1 MNKEKIAVLT
11 DSCAD
16 IPETLIKKHDLH
28 ILPLKI
34 IFSGKA
40 YTDGVDITA
49 AQVYDKLPCIPD
61 DIMGM
66 SLFSHG
72 NGHLRRI
79 GTNGA
84 RPCHRDDIGRLPG
97 TCAADHDRGHGIQH
111 IARLPVFF

>member
-40 YTDGVDITA
+40 YTDGVDIT
-49 AQVYDKLPCIPD
+49 
-61 DIMGM
+61 
-66 SLFSHG
+66 
-72 NGHLRRI
+72 R
-79 GTNGA
+79 
-84 RPCHRDDIGRLPG
+84 
-97 TCAADHDRGHGIQH
+97 
-111 IARLPVFF
+111 